1 MILKLIIGNIKGNKK
16 KTISSV
22 ISIGVSVMI
31 IFVTLNVYVSFQDM
45 RLKNAYDAY
54 GKYNIVLHEVDMET
68 CNWIRQ
74 HPERYSQIGIEKI
87 IASTDSGITILE
99 SGRNSTEMNGYK
111 LTEGRFPEQTGETA
125 ISASARLD
133 DEYVISKYSVGDTI
147 KLDGTE
153 YTISGFLDDYD
164 YTVGE
169 TYKIALIISE
179 TNTNRYNAYLHF
191 DNKREYQRAVK
202 EIKNYLG
209 LEDDSIFRWGGK
221 KQGFLSGYSMIIN
234 DELNVVELDGEGGL
248 SDVNIG
254 RMLLFFAVVLILTS
268 VILGLHIFAAYLHGR
283 NKQQGILVSLGF
295 SNGYVSYIYF
305 MECLILV
312 VAGCLVGI
320 VLGRYVTELLFE
332 CIQNMRVSRLENFE
346 PQFTRQSFV
355 ISIGISLVG
364 FIGGLVP
371 VILRNMNAVHEVMKS
386 RRSRKYVEINLNK
399 QKRKHVTAQY
409 FRKDSYPFEKICIYL
424 SMIMIGIS
432 CMLLLYVHK
441 YMNYIMANREEYE
454 SQFVLLLGD
463 VSNMDGFET
472 MIPGVTYYDMVYDT
486 MGVFHVGK
494 DNINENCM
502 EWVTFEE
509 EDSVYCEIVGASEL
523 QYKNKIKLSDE
534 MTYEEFVNSGGA
546 IVIDNYLAGDERI
559 LKELPESL
567 KYDGRND
574 EEWGITYEPGEVKI
588 VGRSEFK
595 NWSDQMGI
603 SIIVPDD
610 MFREKFDY
618 TTVMI
623 KINVKDGYEIKAAE
637 MLNKCA
643 FIYDYSF
650 LDYATEYIKQQ
661 DNKTTIRVYA
671 YGVFAF
677 VTVMNL
683 FVVIYTNITV
693 YMRRRRNISILKILG
708 HSDMRILLPVILEVL
723 MESITA
729 AIISVFIST
738 VTVKRLLPY
747 ATQRV
752 ILTNGAG
759 NILLVLSFILITQM
773 IAVGVIFIR
782 LRKHTLIYDL
792 R

>member
-22 ISIGVSVMI
+22 IGICVSVML
-31 IFVTLNVYVSFQDM
+31 IFVVLNTYVSFQNM
-45 RLKNAYDAY
+45 HLKNAYDAY
-54 GKYNIVLHEVDMET
+54 GKYNIVLHETNTET
-68 CNWIRQ
+68 CNWIMQ
-74 HPERYSQIGIEKI
+74 YPERYSQIGIEKI
-87 IASTDSGITILE
+87 IANTDSGITILE
-99 SGRNSTEMNGYK
+99 SGSNATEMNGYK
-111 LTEGRFPEQTGETA
+111 LTEGKFPEQAGETA

-133 DEYVISKYSVGDTI
+133 DAFVISKYNVGDRI

-169 TYKIALIISE
+169 TYKIALIKSE
-179 TNTNRYNAYLHF
+179 TYTERYNVYLHF

-209 LEDDSIFRWGGK
+209 LDETIVFHGDK

-234 DELNVVELDGEGGL
+234 DELNMVEFDGKGGL
-248 SDVNIG
+248 NDVNIG

-268 VILGLHIFAAYLHGR
+268 VILGLHIFASYLHGR

-295 SNGYVSYIYF
+295 SNGYVSVIYF
-305 MECLILV
+305 IECLLLV
-312 VAGCLVGI
+312 VVGCLMGI
-320 VLGRYVTELLFE
+320 LFGRYVTEFLFE
-332 CIQNMRVSRLENFE
+332 YVQNMRVARLENFE

-355 ISIGISLVG
+355 ISIGISLAG
-364 FIGGLVP
+364 FISGLVP

-386 RRSRKYVEINLNK
+386 RRSRKYVEIDLNK
-399 QKRKHVTAQY
+399 QKRKHVTAKY

-432 CMLLLYVHK
+432 CMLLLYVQK
-441 YMNYIMANREEYE
+441 YMKYMLVNMEEHE
-454 SQFVLLLGD
+454 TMFDLISDD

-472 MIPGVTYYDMVYDT
+472 LISGVTYYDMVYDT
-486 MGVFHVGK
+486 MGVFHVGR

-502 EWVTFEE
+502 EWLTFKE

-546 IVIDNYLAGDERI
+546 IVIDNYLSGDERI

-574 EEWGITYEPGEVKI
+574 KELGISYEPGEVKI
-588 VGRSEFK
+588 IGRSEFK
-595 NWSDQMGI
+595 NWNDQRYI
-603 SIIVPDD
+603 SIIVPDE
-610 MFREKFDY
+610 MFKEKFDY
-618 TTVMI
+618 TNVMI
-623 KINVKDGYEIKAAE
+623 RINVKEGYEIKAAE
-637 MLNKCA
+637 KLNKLSYA
-643 FIYDYSF
+643 YEYSF
-650 LDYATEYIKQQ
+650 HDYATEYIKQQ

-723 MESITA
+723 MEGITA

-738 VTVKRLLPY
+738 IAAKRLLPY

-759 NILLVLSFILITQM
+759 NMLIVLSFILVTQM
-773 IAVGVIFIR
+773 VAVAVIFVR
-782 LRKHTLIYDL
+782 LRKHKIIYDL

>member
-1 MILKLIIGNIKGNKK
+1 MILKLIFGNIKGNKK

-22 ISIGVSVMI
+22 IGIGVSVML
-31 IFVTLNVYVSFQDM
+31 IFVTLNAYVSFQDM

-268 VILGLHIFAAYLHGR
+268 VILGLHIFASYLHGR

-320 VLGRYVTELLFE
+320 VSGRYVTELLFE

-386 RRSRKYVEINLNK
+386 RRSRKYAEIDLSK
-399 QKRKHVTAQY
+399 QTRKHITAKY
-409 FRKDSYPFEKICIYL
+409 FRKDSYPFEKVCIYM

-432 CMLLLYVHK
+432 CILLLCVHK
-441 YMNYIMANREEYE
+441 YMYFMLINREEHE
-454 SQFVLLLGD
+454 AMFDLISDD

-486 MGVFHVGK
+486 MGVFHVER

-502 EWVTFEE
+502 ETITFE
-509 EDSVYCEIVGASEL
+509 EDSVPCEIVGVSEL
-523 QYKNKIKLSDE
+523 QYKNKIELSDE
-534 MTYEEFVNSGGA
+534 MTYEEFANSGGA

-559 LKELPESL
+559 LKELPASL
-567 KYDGRND
+567 KYDGRD
-574 EEWGITYEPGEVKI
+574 DKEWGISYKPGEVKI
-588 VGRSEFK
+588 IGRSEFK
-595 NWSDQMGI
+595 NWNDQRGI
-603 SIIVPDD
+603 SIIVTDE
-610 MFREKFDY
+610 MFKEKFDY
-618 TTVMI
+618 TNVMI
-623 KINVKDGYEIKAAE
+623 RINVKDGYEIEAAE

-650 LDYATEYIKQQ
+650 HDYATEYIREQ
-661 DNKTTIRVYA
+661 DNKTTVLVYT

-677 VTVMNL
+677 VMVMNL
-683 FVVIYTNITV
+683 FVIIYTNITV
-693 YMRRRRNISILKILG
+693 FMRRRRNISILKTLG
-708 HSDMRILLPVILEVL
+708 HSDVRLLFPVILEVL
-723 MESITA
+723 SQSITA

-738 VTVKRLLPY
+738 AASKRLLPD

-752 ILTNGAG
+752 IFTNGAG
-759 NILLVLSFILITQM
+759 NILLVLSFILITQI
-773 IAVGVIFIR
+773 IAVAVIFVR
-782 LRKHTLIYDL
+782 LRKHKIIYDL